1 MHTEPAVFQLTAKVS
16 RQPFRLTQQSLQNN
30 RQALLRTSRVGGAN
44 NRCNSTLTSLGTVQ
58 RSKSNATCFPI
69 VRLGNLRG
77 YPFVWNIGVWEKTA
91 EAATAGHAAA
101 AGSKPAPR
109 QTMTSTLTSDAV
121 SLH

>member
-69 VRLGNLRG
+69 VR
-77 YPFVWNIGVWEKTA
+77 WEIF
-91 EAATAGHAAA
+91 EATLSSGILVFGKRLPRRQLPATLPQQVPSPLQG
-101 AGSKPAPR
+101 R
-109 QTMTSTLTSDAV
+109 R
-121 SLH
+121 